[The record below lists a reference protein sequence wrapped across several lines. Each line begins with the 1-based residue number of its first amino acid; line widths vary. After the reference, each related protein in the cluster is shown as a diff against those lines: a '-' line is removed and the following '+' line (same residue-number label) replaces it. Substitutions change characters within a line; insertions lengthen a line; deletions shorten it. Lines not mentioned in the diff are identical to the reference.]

1 MKIKFFEKDGHI
13 NPDSIYAG
21 VYQFKIGLLDDEE
34 KNYLP
39 LYIGESYSML
49 SRCST
54 HLYELFHNDP
64 SYFGL
69 TKEDLEDEELQLIVD
84 IYQKIHLD
92 DNISNS
98 DRDILLRE
106 KEMEAIKTL
115 KPLSQNKTNDNLDR
129 KRTAIL
135 KKEIKNLKTKNR

>member
-115 KPLSQNKTNDNLDR
+115 KPLSQNKTNDNLNR

>member
-13 NPDSIYAG
+13 NPDSICAG

-115 KPLSQNKTNDNLDR
+115 KPLSQNKTNDNLNR